1 MTKKVAHIWVRDEVY
16 MTVSGVEPEDHQ
28 FLWNKFGIP
37 VDGYFY
43 MPAYKLGRWDGKI
56 RFYEKT
62 GKVFLRFL
70 PDILPFFEKWG
81 YDVELHDERRP
92 VNLIEGRLHEKW
104 FDGRSQV
111 PISIRPYQIAAVNA
125 ALDAG
130 SGFVIAATG
139 AGKTIMVAGMCDVFG
154 AEGYRTI
161 TIVPS
166 SDLVEQTS
174 QTFKLCGIQH
184 GLYSGAKKDL
194 YQPHVIATWQ
204 ALQNNPSIME
214 DFQVAI
220 VDEAHGAKAAT
231 IGDLL
236 TNHGKHIAYRFGFTG
251 TWPKPVTDQYTLRG
265 SIGDILYEI
274 NAADLIR
281 MGYLANLEI
290 QPIEVQE
297 TVEEDFPDYS
307 SEKAYTSKSKE
318 RLEFL
323 ADLIISK
330 AAEHGNTLVLVNS
343 IKQGQQLQK
352 LINDSIF
359 LCGADETEV
368 RAEWYST
375 FEKRDDLIVLATAG
389 IASTGISIDRIF
401 HLCLIDSGKSFVRA
415 IQSIGRGLRKG
426 HDKEFVYVS
435 DVHSGLKWGK
445 KHARERIKF
454 YKEASYTVLKTVKAK
469 L

>member
-1 MTKKVAHIWVRDEVY
+1 MKKTCHIWVRDEVY
-16 MTVSGVEPEDHQ
+16 MTVAGIEPSDHQ
-28 FLWNKFGIP
+28 FLWNRFG
-37 VDGYFY
+37 VEVEGSWY
-43 MPAYKLGRWDGKI
+43 MPARRLGRWDGKI

-62 GKVFLRFL
+62 GKVFMRFL
-70 PDILPFFEKWG
+70 PDILPFLEKWG
-81 YDVELHDERRP
+81 YEVELHDERRP
-92 VNLIEGRLHEKW
+92 VPLVEGRLHEKW
-104 FDGRSQV
+104 FDGKSQV
-111 PISIRPYQIAAVNA
+111 PISIRPYQLEAVNA

-154 AEGYRTI
+154 SEGYRSI

-204 ALQNNPSIME
+204 ALQNNPTVME

-236 TNHGKHIAYRFGFTG
+236 TNHGKNIAYRYGFTG
-251 TWPKPVTDQYTLRG
+251 TWPKPLTDQYTLRG
-265 SIGDILYEI
+265 SIGDILYRI
-274 NAADLIR
+274 DAASLIE
-281 MGYLANLEI
+281 MGYLSNLEI
-290 QPIEVQE
+290 QPIEIKESVD
-297 TVEEDFPDYS
+297 EEFPDYA
-307 SEKAYTSKSKE
+307 SEKAYTSRSSD

-323 ADLIISK
+323 ADLIIAK

-352 LINDSIF
+352 LIKDSIF

-375 FEKRDDLIVLATAG
+375 FAERDDLIVLATAG

-401 HLCLIDSGKSFVRA
+401 HLCLIDAGKSFVRA

-426 HDKEFVYVS
+426 HDKDFVHVS
-435 DVHSGLKWGK
+435 DVHSGLKFGK